1 MDEDDTVILTPEQKD
16 KILEDGPENE
26 EQDDDNED
34 S

>member
-1 MDEDDTVILTPEQKD
+1 MDEDDTVILTPEDKD

>member
-1 MDEDDTVILTPEQKD
+1 MDEDDTVILTPEDKD

-26 EQDDDNED
+26 EQDDDSED

>member
-1 MDEDDTVILTPEQKD
+1 MDEDDTVILTPEDKD

-26 EQDDDNED
+26 AQDDDSED

>member
-1 MDEDDTVILTPEQKD
+1 MDEDDTVILTPEDKD

-26 EQDDDNED
+26 KQDDDNED

>member
-1 MDEDDTVILTPEQKD
+1 MDEDDTVILTPEDKD

-26 EQDDDNED
+26 EQDDGSED

>member
-1 MDEDDTVILTPEQKD
+1 MDEDDTVILTPEDKD
-16 KILEDGPENE
+16 KILEDGPESE